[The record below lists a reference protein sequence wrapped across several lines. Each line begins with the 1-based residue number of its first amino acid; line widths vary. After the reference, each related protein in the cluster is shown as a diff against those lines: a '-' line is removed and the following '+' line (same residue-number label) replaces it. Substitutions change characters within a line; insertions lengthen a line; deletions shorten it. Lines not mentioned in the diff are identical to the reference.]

1 MDDNEPHVH
10 ENGALLAEEKDPEAD
25 HSAARKQQRWGLLTY
40 MYKVN
45 ALHWLP
51 RVLIASPAIRVA
63 LIERQ
68 RRVCDNYPWTKH

>member
-1 MDDNEPHVH
+1 MH

-45 ALHWLP
+45 ALNCLHS
-51 RVLIASPAIRVA
+51 VLIASTAILVA
-63 LIERQ
+63 LIELQ